1 MRAWIFILGGLIVW
15 TVHFFGLYVLASVF
29 PDMAIARVLAGF
41 LTLACLGLDGFLLWR
56 AARILQ
62 SGDVEE
68 VRHWKALIAT
78 LAAAI
83 SSVAVVWQ
91 GFPALLA

>member
-1 MRAWIFILGGLIVW
+1 MRAWLFILGGLIVW

-29 PDMAIARVLAGF
+29 P
-41 LTLACLGLDGFLLWR
+41 LWR